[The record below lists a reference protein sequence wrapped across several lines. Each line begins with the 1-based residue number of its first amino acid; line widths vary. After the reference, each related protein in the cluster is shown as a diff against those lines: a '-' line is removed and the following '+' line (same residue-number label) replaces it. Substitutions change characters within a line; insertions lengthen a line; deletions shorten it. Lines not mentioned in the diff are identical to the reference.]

1 MQYDFTGLDPY
12 MGDDAP
18 VVIQNG
24 IAFADFDS
32 RTEGFYLNTRD
43 APSPGEKA
51 NTESVAYMH
60 GVYDFSTLDDE
71 RFFENRDLTFEFT
84 LPSKDYPDRS
94 RAENE
99 LKRRLMPLPIQSIT
113 DTHLPPW
120 RHWRGKVKSISVT
133 DDTDK
138 RALTA
143 TIVFDA
149 YPFAIAETAE
159 GDQTWNNIYFPEDVF
174 QEVDFDVVDGTDQK
188 IVLINPG
195 DSRLS
200 PTILVTGTVTITGDL
215 FGAVTLPAGNYSD
228 TEVALVEGINY
239 LKLSG
244 SGHVT
249 FGFIKEVMY

>member
-1 MQYDFTGLDPY
+1 MQYAFRDLDPY
-12 MGDDAP
+12 LGQDEAET
-18 VVIQNG
+18 IQNG
-24 IAFADFDS
+24 IAFGDFDS
-32 RTEGFYLNTRD
+32 RAEGFYLTTRS
-43 APSPGEKA
+43 APSPDEKT

-94 RAENE
+94 RAEND

-113 DTHLPPW
+113 DTHLPPG
-120 RHWRGKVKSISVT
+120 RHWRGKVKSIAVT

-159 GDQTWNNIYFPEDVF
+159 GEQTWNNIYLPEDVF
-174 QEVDFDVVDGTDQK
+174 QEVEFDVVEGTDQTV
-188 IVLINPG
+188 VLINPG
-195 DSRLS
+195 GSRLS
-200 PTILVTGTVTITGDL
+200 PSISVSGTVTITGDL
-215 FGAVTLPAGNYSD
+215 FGAVPLPAGNYSD
-228 TEVALVEGINY
+228 TEVALLEGINY

-249 FGFIKEVMY
+249 FGFNKEVMY

>member
-1 MQYDFTGLDPY
+1 MTENWKQQIGLPL
-12 MGDDAP
+12 
-18 VVIQNG
+18 IQSG
-24 IAFADFDS
+24 IAFGPFNSIDEGYQLES
-32 RTEGFYLNTRD
+32 RSV
-43 APSPGEKA
+43 PSPDEKE
-51 NTESVAYMH
+51 NTESVAYMQ
-60 GVYDFSTLDDE
+60 GQYDFSTLDNE
-71 RFFENRDLTFEFT
+71 RYFKNRELTFELT
-84 LPSKDYPDRS
+84 LYHAEYTSRS
-94 RAENE
+94 RLENE

-113 DTHLPPW
+113 DTHLPPG
-120 RHWRGKVKSISVT
+120 RHWRGKVKSIAVT

-138 RALTA
+138 RALVA

-215 FGAVTLPAGNYSD
+215 FGAVTLPAGDYSD
-228 TEVALVEGINY
+228 TEIALLEGINY
-239 LKLSG
+239 LTLSG

-249 FGFIKEVMY
+249 FNFNKEMMY